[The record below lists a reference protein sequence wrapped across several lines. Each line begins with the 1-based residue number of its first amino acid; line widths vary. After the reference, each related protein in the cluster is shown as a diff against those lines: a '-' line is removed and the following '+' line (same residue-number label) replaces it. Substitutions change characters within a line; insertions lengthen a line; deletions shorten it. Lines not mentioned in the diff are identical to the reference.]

1 MFKSTLIK
9 KIINSEGYWQFTVVN
24 NNSST
29 GYYVINISFS
39 GFLTSFNFPTYSEAD
54 QYFTSQIQKKGDH
67 NG

>member
-39 GFLTSFNFPTYSEAD
+39 GFLTSFCFPTFSEAD
-54 QYFTSQIQKKGDH
+54 QYFNSQTKRRELK
-67 NG
+67 